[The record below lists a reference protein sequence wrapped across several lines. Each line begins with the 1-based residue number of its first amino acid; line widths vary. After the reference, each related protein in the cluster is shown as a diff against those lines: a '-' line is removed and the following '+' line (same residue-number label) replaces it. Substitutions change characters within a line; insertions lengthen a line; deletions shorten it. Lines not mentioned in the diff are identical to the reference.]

1 MNTYP
6 KGHFICIDGIDGTGK
21 STQIATLASLLSEL
35 QCPSVTTQD
44 PGSTDVGR
52 QIRALLL
59 DSDLAIHR
67 RTEALLFMA
76 SRCEMVESVI
86 RRHLDEGVSIISDRF
101 LLSTV
106 VYQSIEDETVDC
118 AVPTDLLWQLGNLA
132 NGGVQP
138 DLTIL
143 LDMPAARALER
154 LQDREQDRLESR
166 GEAYLERVRQTYL
179 SELPRS
185 SKHTLVVDATQSIES
200 VSAEIRAYVTH
211 WIAAE

>member
-1 MNTYP
+1 MPQNRS
-6 KGHFICIDGIDGTGK
+6 FFVSVDGIDGVGK
-21 STQIATLASLLSEL
+21 STQILELKRHLSERG
-35 QCPSVTTQD
+35 CSVEQVRD
-44 PGSTDVGR
+44 PGSSEIGTR
-52 QIRALLL
+52 LRELLL
-59 DSDLAIHR
+59 ESELTMHR
-67 RTEALLFMA
+67 RTEAMLFMA
-76 SRCEMVESVI
+76 SRCELVESTI
-86 RRHLDEGVSIISDRF
+86 RPALAAGRCVLSDRF

-118 AVPTDLLWQLGNLA
+118 GVPTDLLWQLGNLA

-185 SKHTLVVDATQSIES
+185 SKHTLAVDATQSIES